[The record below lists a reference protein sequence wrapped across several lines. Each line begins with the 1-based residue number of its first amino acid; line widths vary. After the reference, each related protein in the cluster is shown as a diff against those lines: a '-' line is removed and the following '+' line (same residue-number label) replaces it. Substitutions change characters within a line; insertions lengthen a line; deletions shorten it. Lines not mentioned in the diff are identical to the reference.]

1 MKKETLLLGIIG
13 LLVVV
18 IAVIGASYYRNST
31 QPGPG
36 TDSGPAPVS
45 EALVRP
51 DSPSFGPAD
60 APVTIVE
67 FYDPECESCAAFHSS
82 IKTVMNEYE
91 GKVRLVS
98 RIMPLH
104 PNSALAATFIELAG
118 EKGKYREAQEFVF
131 RKQPEWGTIHGPA
144 STAQPDAPALFDKY
158 VTEFGLDAADF
169 RAALRENR
177 YANRLE
183 RDMADGRSLGVS
195 KTPTIFVNGRVLMRL
210 SEPDL
215 RYLVAQ
221 ELSK

>member
-1 MKKETLLLGIIG
+1 MKKETVLLGIIG
-13 LLVVV
+13 ILVV
-18 IAVIGASYYRNST
+18 IAAVIGASYYRDSK
-31 QPGPG
+31 QPASAP
-36 TDSGPAPVS
+36 SPAMS

-51 DSPSFGPAD
+51 DSPSIGPAD

-82 IKTVMNEYE
+82 IKTILNEYQ

-104 PNSALAATFIELAG
+104 PNSVLAATFIELAG
-118 EKGKYREAQEFVF
+118 EKGKYYEPQEFVF

-144 STAQPDAPALFDKY
+144 STVQPDAPALFDKY
-158 VTEFGLDAADF
+158 VVDFGLDPAEF
-169 RAALRENR
+169 KAALSENR
-177 YANRLE
+177 FSERLS
-183 RDMADGRSLGVS
+183 RDTADGRSLGVS
-195 KTPTIFVNGRVLMRL
+195 RTPTIFVNGRMLMRL

-215 RYLVAQ
+215 RYMVAQ